1 MFLLLLSLHYYALPY
16 FILLVVVVIIIIN
29 SFSTRTDLVIY
40 GQLQGVVIYAITV
53 I

>member
-16 FILLVVVVIIIIN
+16 FILLVVVVIIIN